1 MSLLETVTEAISDNL
16 RTLLIVAAG
25 YAVAVHQGYAAAPT
39 VPSLPEW
46 WQLPAAVVASAVVV
60 GWVIGGKIPKLLP
73 TERHF
78 VIAQEVRR
86 ARRRSLGAERSGRGS
101 R

>member
-1 MSLLETVTEAISDNL
+1 MSYFETLTEAISDNL

-25 YAVAVHQGYAAAPT
+25 YAVAVHQGYAAEPT

-46 WQLPAAVVASAVVV
+46 WQLPAAIVASAVVV

-73 TERHF
+73 DPNG
-78 VIAQEVRR
+78 ISSSPRR
-86 ARRRSLGAERSGRGS
+86 VETSKAARFGN
-101 R
+101 